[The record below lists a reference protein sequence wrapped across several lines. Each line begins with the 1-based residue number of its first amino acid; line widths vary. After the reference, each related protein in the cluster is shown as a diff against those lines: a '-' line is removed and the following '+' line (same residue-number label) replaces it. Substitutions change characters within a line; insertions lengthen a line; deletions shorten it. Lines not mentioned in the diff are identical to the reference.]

1 MSNEVQVAEKA
12 TTQIAEAIN
21 FEEKAKEYLQSM
33 GNKLPT
39 KQLTQFIEMAK
50 AFKLNPFKREIYAVG
65 YGENWNIITGYE
77 VYLKRAERIG
87 VLDGWNC
94 DVVGSGENMKATVTI
109 YRKDW
114 THPFTHT
121 VLFSEVCQK
130 TKDGKLNSVWNKQP
144 SFMCRKV
151 AIAQGFRLC
160 FPDEFSGMPYT
171 SDEMPNEEQL
181 KNITPT
187 SEEVAEQAL
196 KIAKPAKASTK
207 KLYTKEE
214 AEKVKELL
222 TAKYENGSDIFTE
235 EDKSLFRKVII
246 EQGGKACI
254 ESVERTIEE
263 RVGAFKDSQEEKSG
277 EELTQ
282 LANGI
287 F

>member
-1 MSNEVQVAEKA
+1 MSNEVMVAEATTTQVAEVF
-12 TTQIAEAIN
+12 N
-21 FEEKAKEYLQSM
+21 YEEKAKEYLQSM
-33 GNKLPT
+33 GNKLPA

-50 AFKLNPFKREIYAVG
+50 AFQLNPFKREIYAVG

-77 VYLKRAERIG
+77 VYLKRAERTAK
-87 VLDGWNC
+87 LDGWKC
-94 DVVGSGENMKATVTI
+94 DVEGSGENMRATVTI

-114 THPFTHT
+114 SHPFTHT

-130 TKDGKLNSVWNKQP
+130 TKDGKLNSVWAKQT
-144 SFMCRKV
+144 SFMTKKV

-181 KNITPT
+181 RDVTPT
-187 SEEVAEQAL
+187 SEQLAEQAL
-196 KIAKPAKASTK
+196 KIAKPATPVKE
-207 KLYTKEE
+207 KLYTREE
-214 AEKVKELL
+214 SEKVKELL
-222 TAKYENGSDIFTE
+222 TAKYQDGTDIFTE
-235 EDKSLFRKVII
+235 EDKKVFRKLIV

-263 RVGAFKDSQEEKSG
+263 RVGTWKDQKDA
-277 EELTQ
+277 EELQ
-282 LANGI
+282 NAAEGI

>member
-1 MSNEVQVAEKA
+1 MNNEVMVAEA
-12 TTQIAEAIN
+12 TTTQIVEVFN
-21 FEEKAKEYLQSM
+21 YEEKAKEYLQSM
-33 GNKLPT
+33 GNKLPA

-50 AFKLNPFKREIYAVG
+50 AFQLNPFKREIYAVG

-77 VYLKRAERIG
+77 VYLKRAERTAK
-87 VLDGWNC
+87 LDGWKC
-94 DVVGSGENMKATVTI
+94 DVEGSGENMRATVTI

-114 THPFTHT
+114 SHPFTHT

-130 TKDGKLNSVWNKQP
+130 TKDGKLNSVWAKQT
-144 SFMCRKV
+144 SFMTKKV

-181 KNITPT
+181 RDVTPT
-187 SEEVAEQAL
+187 SEQLAEQAL
-196 KIAKPAKASTK
+196 KIAKPATPVKE

-214 AEKVKELL
+214 SEKVKELL
-222 TAKYENGSDIFTE
+222 TAKYQDGTDIFTE
-235 EDKSLFRKVII
+235 EDKKVFRKLIV

-263 RVGAFKDSQEEKSG
+263 RVGTWKDQKDA
-277 EELTQ
+277 EELQ
-282 LANGI
+282 NAAEGI

>member
-1 MSNEVQVAEKA
+1 MNNEVMVAEATTTQVAEVF
-12 TTQIAEAIN
+12 N
-21 FEEKAKEYLQSM
+21 YEEKAKEYLQSM
-33 GNKLPT
+33 GNKLPA

-50 AFKLNPFKREIYAVG
+50 AFQLNPFKREIYAVG

-77 VYLKRAERIG
+77 VYLKRAERTG
-87 VLDGWNC
+87 KLDGWKC
-94 DVVGSGENMKATVTI
+94 DVEGSGENMRATVTI

-114 THPFTHT
+114 SHPFTHT

-130 TKDGKLNSVWNKQP
+130 TKDGKLNSVWAKQT
-144 SFMCRKV
+144 SFMTKKV

-181 KNITPT
+181 RDVTPT
-187 SEEVAEQAL
+187 SEQLAEQAL
-196 KIAKPAKASTK
+196 KIAKPATPVKE
-207 KLYTKEE
+207 KLYTREE
-214 AEKVKELL
+214 SEKVKELL
-222 TAKYENGSDIFTE
+222 TAKYQDGTDIFTE
-235 EDKSLFRKVII
+235 EDKKVFRKLIV

-263 RVGAFKDSQEEKSG
+263 RVGTWKDQKDA
-277 EELTQ
+277 EELQ
-282 LANGI
+282 NAAEGI

>member
-1 MSNEVQVAEKA
+1 MVAEATTIQVAEA
-12 TTQIAEAIN
+12 FN
-21 FEEKAKEYLQSM
+21 YEEKAKEYLQSM
-33 GNKLPT
+33 GNKLPA

-50 AFKLNPFKREIYAVG
+50 AFQLNPFKREIYAVG

-77 VYLKRAERIG
+77 VYLKRAERTAK
-87 VLDGWNC
+87 LDGWKC
-94 DVVGSGENMKATVTI
+94 DVEGSGENMRATVTI

-114 THPFTHT
+114 SHPFTHT

-130 TKDGKLNSVWNKQP
+130 TKDGKLNSVWAKQT
-144 SFMCRKV
+144 SFMTKKV

-181 KNITPT
+181 RDVTPT
-187 SEEVAEQAL
+187 SEQLAEQAL
-196 KIAKPAKASTK
+196 KIAKPVPVKE

-214 AEKVKELL
+214 SEKVKELL
-222 TAKYENGSDIFTE
+222 TAKYQDGTDIFTE
-235 EDKSLFRKVII
+235 EDKKVFRKLIV

-263 RVGAFKDSQEEKSG
+263 RVGAWKDQKDG
-277 EELTQ
+277 EELQ
-282 LANGI
+282 NAAEGI